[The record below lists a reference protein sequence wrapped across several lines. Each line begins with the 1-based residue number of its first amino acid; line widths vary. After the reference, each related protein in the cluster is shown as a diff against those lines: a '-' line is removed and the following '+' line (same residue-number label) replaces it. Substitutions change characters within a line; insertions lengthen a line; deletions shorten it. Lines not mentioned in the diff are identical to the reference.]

1 MLLEAEHQFK
11 MTCPYEYISDERV
24 LELLTWE
31 NTFEASECSLKS
43 VATGNAFQSPRAK
56 AQMGDR
62 FDFLFCM
69 IGHLR
74 DPKFG
79 ALTNHSFSK
88 FNGNPSLRPP
98 LPIIHSDI
106 TFIDVD
112 TGVTKAIIAGNEC
125 MEWKTAGASTMA
137 TKHLHGGKP
146 KHILAVVGAGLEGK
160 IHAIALQKYF
170 NFKEVRIWN
179 RTKSKAVDAVNTFN
193 RGLSKKVY
201 VVADSVQ
208 ECIYNADVIVTATP
222 AAATLVKFEWVKK
235 GAHINA
241 VGVNPF
247 NTELDAATYK
257 GSKIYCDYW
266 EGANTELL
274 HITALGGKIVG
285 QVGDVIAGKIP
296 APGAHDTTIFQ
307 SLGMAVQD
315 CAMARMIYDL
325 HQKTC

>member
-146 KHILAVVGAGLEGK
+146 KHILAVV
-160 IHAIALQKYF
+160 
-170 NFKEVRIWN
+170 
-179 RTKSKAVDAVNTFN
+179 
-193 RGLSKKVY
+193 
-201 VVADSVQ
+201 VQ
-208 ECIYNADVIVTATP
+208 V
-222 AAATLVKFEWVKK
+222 LKVKFTRL
-235 GAHINA
+235 
-241 VGVNPF
+241 PYR
-247 NTELDAATYK
+247 T
-257 GSKIYCDYW
+257 
-266 EGANTELL
+266 
-274 HITALGGKIVG
+274 LGGKIVASWRCH
-285 QVGDVIAGKIP
+285 AGKIP
-296 APGAHDTTIFQ
+296 ATRGGNDRRFLQ
-307 SLGMAVQD
+307 ESLGMAGSGTVQWPNEFTNLPSENVLIN
-315 CAMARMIYDL
+315 MVLGNIHNKRIM
-325 HQKTC
+325 H